1 MGFIAVSI
9 AVNRAG
15 ERVIRNVTEVNAF
28 LHALGRIQGD
38 GLGGIV
44 LRTVR
49 VLGLLGVRKGT
60 ILDDLHRVGAIGQV
74 LEGVAAIRAGL
85 SRRNDVAV
93 FIQQLDGLAFV
104 ALFAGVQGRGTV
116 IVAVD
121 RTLDDVVRVVSEV
134 HTGLGRVVRTD

>member
-1 MGFIAVSI
+1 M
-9 AVNRAG
+9 
-15 ERVIRNVTEVNAF
+15 
-28 LHALGRIQGD
+28 
-38 GLGGIV
+38 
-44 LRTVR
+44 
-49 VLGLLGVRKGT
+49 
-60 ILDDLHRVGAIGQV
+60 

-93 FIQQLDGLAFV
+93 FIQQLNGLAFV

>member
-1 MGFIAVSI
+1 M
-9 AVNRAG
+9 
-15 ERVIRNVTEVNAF
+15 
-28 LHALGRIQGD
+28 
-38 GLGGIV
+38 
-44 LRTVR
+44 
-49 VLGLLGVRKGT
+49 
-60 ILDDLHRVGAIGQV
+60 

-104 ALFAGVQGRGTV
+104 ALLAGVQGRGTV